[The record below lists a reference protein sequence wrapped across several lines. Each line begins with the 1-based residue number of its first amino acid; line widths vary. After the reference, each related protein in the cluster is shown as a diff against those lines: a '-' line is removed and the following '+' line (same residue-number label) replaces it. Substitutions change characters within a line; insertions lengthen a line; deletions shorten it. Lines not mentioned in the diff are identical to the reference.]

1 MNRIFKNTSSLF
13 SAHLI
18 GRLGSLVITIWLM
31 PRYFTE
37 SELGGY
43 FVAIA
48 LTNLIATLTEL
59 GLQNPLIREMT
70 LHLPQTRH
78 YLGNAL
84 IVRTLLSIIAYSI
97 MIVSGISLYPPLIV
111 KMIVFLGL
119 AEIVNSLAQLYRCVF
134 RAHEEMKYEAFTV
147 IAERGAFL
155 IIGGGAILRGY
166 GLIPVCQVMLV
177 ASCLNLIL
185 SVGLT
190 RLRFTRL
197 GFQPSREIVKVLMQQ
212 ALPFAIGNLFNL
224 LYFRV
229 DAILLSQLSVEGV
242 DANTWYG
249 LAYTIVNA
257 FTILPGA
264 FMMGAMFPVLSR
276 AWEREKGRFPVAY
289 SFGMRWMVLSGF
301 PLAVGLST
309 LSSEIMTVL
318 LPRTY
323 TPVEVAKVSTAL
335 QWLSWAGG
343 LIFITTAVQ
352 AVLRATDKR
361 SAFSVLMGTTA
372 LLNICL
378 NLYLI
383 PRFSHTGAAIAMVIS
398 EAFLLIFGIG
408 YISRNI
414 IKLRETHLVFR
425 TLLKATVLSTLMGVG
440 LVMLKGSVSIWVL
453 IPLAVLF
460 YGGGIAVLGEFRERL
475 RFD

>member
-48 LTNLIATLTEL
+48 LTNLIAILTEL

-70 LHLPQTRH
+70 LHPQQTRH

-84 IVRTLLSIIAYSI
+84 IIRSILSIVAYGI
-97 MIVSGISLYPPLIV
+97 MIISGIFLYPPIIV
-111 KMIVFLGL
+111 KMIVFLGF
-119 AEIVNSLAQLYRCVF
+119 AEIANSLAQLYRCVF

-155 IIGGGAILRGY
+155 VIGGGAILRGY
-166 GLIPVCQVMLV
+166 GLVSVCQVMLA

-190 RLRFTRL
+190 RFRFTQLRFR
-197 GFQPSREIVKVLMQQ
+197 PSREIVKVLMQQ
-212 ALPFAIGNLFNL
+212 ALPFAVGNLFNL

-229 DAILLSQLSVEGV
+229 DAIMLSKLSSEGV

-249 LAYTIVNA
+249 LAYTIVIA
-257 FTILPGA
+257 FTTLPGA

-276 AWEREKGRFPVAY
+276 AWEREKGRFPRAY
-289 SFGMRWMVLSGF
+289 TFGMRWMVLSGF
-301 PLAVGLST
+301 PLAVGLSI
-309 LSSEIMTVL
+309 LSPEITAVL
-318 LPRTY
+318 FPTY
-323 TPVEVAKVSTAL
+323 TPTEIAKVSEAL

-343 LIFITTAVQ
+343 LIFLTTAVL

-361 SAFSVLMGTTA
+361 RAFSVLMGATA

-408 YISRNI
+408 YISGNI
-414 IKLRETHLVFR
+414 IKLRETPFIFR
-425 TLLKATVLSTLMGVG
+425 TLLKATFLSTLMGVG
-440 LVMLKGSVSIWVL
+440 LVFLKGSLSIWVL

>member
-18 GRLGSLVITIWLM
+18 SRLGSLVITVWLM
-31 PRYFTE
+31 PRYFSE

-48 LTNLIATLTEL
+48 LTNLIASLTEL
-59 GLQNPLIREMT
+59 GMQNPLIREMT
-70 LHLPQTRH
+70 LHLQQTRH

-84 IVRTLLSIIAYSI
+84 IVRCILSIIAYAI
-97 MIVSGISLYPPLIV
+97 MIVSGIFLYAPIIV

-119 AEIVNSLAQLYRCVF
+119 AEIANSLAQLYRCVF
-134 RAHEEMKYEAFTV
+134 RAHEKMKYEAFTV
-147 IAERGAFL
+147 IAERGVFL
-155 IIGGGAILRGY
+155 LIGGGAILLNY
-166 GLIPVCQVMLV
+166 GLMTICHAML
-177 ASCLNLIL
+177 AAGCMNLIL

-190 RLRFTRL
+190 RFRFTPL
-197 GFQPSREIVKVLMQQ
+197 NFQPSREIVTVLMQQ

-229 DAILLSQLSVEGV
+229 DAILVSKLSSDGV

-276 AWEREKGRFPVAY
+276 AWEREKVRFPGAWT
-289 SFGMRWMVLSGF
+289 FGMRWMLLTGLPF
-301 PLAVGLST
+301 AVGLSI
-309 LSSEIMTVL
+309 LSPEITTVL
-318 LPRTY
+318 FPTY
-323 TPVEVAKVSTAL
+323 TLDEASKVAKAL
-335 QWLSWAGG
+335 QWLSWSGG
-343 LIFITTAVQ
+343 LIFVTTAVQ
-352 AVLRATDKR
+352 AMLRATDKR
-361 SAFSVLMGTTA
+361 RAFSVLMGTTA

-378 NLYLI
+378 NLFLI
-383 PRFSHTGAAIAMVIS
+383 PRFSHVGAAIAMVIS
-398 EAFLLIFGIG
+398 EVYLLVVGLG

-414 IKLRETHLVFR
+414 VRFRETPHILP
-425 TLLKATVLSTLMGVG
+425 TLLKAAFLCGAMGMG
-440 LVMLKGSVSIWVL
+440 LVLLKGFFSIWVL
-453 IPLAVLF
+453 IPLAMLF
-460 YGGGIAVLGEFRERL
+460 YGGGIILFGEFRTRL

>member
-31 PRYFTE
+31 PRYFSE

-48 LTNLIATLTEL
+48 LTNLIAILTEL

-70 LHLPQTRH
+70 LDLEQTRH

-84 IVRTLLSIIAYSI
+84 IVRIILSIAAYGI
-97 MIVSGISLYPPLIV
+97 MIISGISLYPPIIV

-119 AEIVNSLAQLYRCVF
+119 AEIANSLAQLYRCVF
-134 RAHEEMKYEAFTV
+134 RAHEEMKYEALTV
-147 IAERGAFL
+147 IAERGVFL
-155 IIGGGAILRGY
+155 VIGGWAILRGY
-166 GLIPVCQVMLV
+166 GLVPVCQVMLA
-177 ASCLNLIL
+177 ASCINLIL

-190 RLRFTRL
+190 RLRFTSLR
-197 GFQPSREIVKVLMQQ
+197 FQPSREIVKVLMQQ
-212 ALPFAIGNLFNL
+212 ALPFAVGNLFNL
-224 LYFRV
+224 LYFRA
-229 DAILLSQLSVEGV
+229 DAIMLSKLSSEGI

-276 AWEREKGRFPVAY
+276 AWEREKGRFPGVY
-289 SFGMRWMVLSGF
+289 TFGMRWMVLSGF

-309 LSSEIMTVL
+309 LSPEITVVL
-318 LPRTY
+318 FPTY
-323 TPVEVAKVSTAL
+323 TPNEIAKVSIAL

-343 LIFITTAVQ
+343 LIFLTTAVL

-361 SAFSVLMGTTA
+361 RAFSVLMGATA

-383 PRFSHTGAAIAMVIS
+383 PRFSHTGAAIAMVMS

-408 YISRNI
+408 YISNNI
-414 IKLRETHLVFR
+414 IKFRETPHLFR
-425 TLLKATVLSTLMGVG
+425 TVLKATILSALMGIG
-440 LVMLKGSVSIWVL
+440 LVQLKGSFSIWVL
-453 IPLAVLF
+453 IPLAMLF
-460 YGGGIAVLGEFRERL
+460 YGGGMAILGEFRERL

>member
-13 SAHLI
+13 TAHLI

-48 LTNLIATLTEL
+48 LTNLIAILTEL

-70 LHLPQTRH
+70 LHLQQTRH

-84 IVRTLLSIIAYSI
+84 IVRIILSIVAYSI
-97 MIVSGISLYPPLIV
+97 MIVSGIYLYPPIIV

-155 IIGGGAILRGY
+155 IIGGSAILRGY
-166 GLIPVCQVMLV
+166 GLVPVCQVMLA
-177 ASCLNLIL
+177 ASCINLIL
-185 SVGLT
+185 SVGFT
-190 RLRFTRL
+190 RVRFTQLR
-197 GFQPSREIVKVLMQQ
+197 FQPSREIVKVLMQQ

-229 DAILLSQLSVEGV
+229 DAIMLSKLSVEGV

-276 AWEREKGRFPVAY
+276 AWEREKGRFPGAY
-289 SFGMRWMVLSGF
+289 SLGMRWMVLSGF

-309 LSSEIMTVL
+309 LSPEITAVL
-318 LPRTY
+318 FPTY
-323 TPVEVAKVSTAL
+323 TPNEVVKISAAL

-343 LIFITTAVQ
+343 LIFITTAVL

-361 SAFSVLMGTTA
+361 RAFSVLMGTTA

-398 EAFLLIFGIG
+398 EGYLLIFGIG
-408 YISRNI
+408 YISRHI

-425 TLLKATVLSTLMGVG
+425 TLLKAIVLSALMGVG
-440 LVMLKGSVSIWVL
+440 LGQLKGSFSIWVL
-453 IPLAVLF
+453 IPAAMLF
-460 YGGGIAVLGEFRERL
+460 YGGGMALLGEFRERL

>member
-48 LTNLIATLTEL
+48 LTNLIAILTEL

-70 LHLPQTRH
+70 LHLEQTRQ

-84 IVRTLLSIIAYSI
+84 IVRIILSIVAYSI
-97 MIVSGISLYPPLIV
+97 MIISGISLYPPIIL

-119 AEIVNSLAQLYRCVF
+119 AEIANSLAQLYRCVF
-134 RAHEEMKYEAFTV
+134 RAHEEMKYEALTV
-147 IAERGAFL
+147 IAERGVFL
-155 IIGGGAILRGY
+155 VIGGGAILRGY
-166 GLIPVCQVMLV
+166 GLVPVCQVMLA
-177 ASCLNLIL
+177 ASCINLIL

-190 RLRFTRL
+190 RLRFTQLR
-197 GFQPSREIVKVLMQQ
+197 FQPSRETVKVLMRQ
-212 ALPFAIGNLFNL
+212 ALPFAVGNLFNL

-229 DAILLSQLSVEGV
+229 DAILLSKLSSEGV

-249 LAYTIVNA
+249 LAHTIVNA

-276 AWEREKGRFPVAY
+276 AWEREKGRFPGAY
-289 SFGMRWMVLSGF
+289 TFGMRWMVLSGF

-309 LSSEIMTVL
+309 LSPEITAVL
-318 LPRTY
+318 FPTY
-323 TPVEVAKVSTAL
+323 TPSEIAKVSTAL

-343 LIFITTAVQ
+343 LIFVTTAVL

-361 SAFSVLMGTTA
+361 RAFSVLMGATA

-383 PRFSHTGAAIAMVIS
+383 PRFSHAGAAIAMVMS

-408 YISRNI
+408 YISGNI
-414 IKLRETHLVFR
+414 IKFRETPLIFP
-425 TLLKATVLSTLMGVG
+425 TLLKASILSALMGIG
-440 LVMLKGSVSIWVL
+440 LVLLKGSLSIWVL
-453 IPLAVLF
+453 IPLAVVF
-460 YGGGIAVLGEFRERL
+460 YGGGIAILGEFRERL

>member
-31 PRYFTE
+31 PRYFTG

-48 LTNLIATLTEL
+48 LTNLIAILTEL

-70 LHLPQTRH
+70 LHLEQTRH

-84 IVRTLLSIIAYSI
+84 IVRGILSIIAYGI
-97 MIVSGISLYPPLIV
+97 MIISGIFLYPPIIV

-166 GLIPVCQVMLV
+166 GLVPVCQVMLA
-177 ASCLNLIL
+177 ASCINLVL

-190 RLRFTRL
+190 RFRFTQLR
-197 GFQPSREIVKVLMQQ
+197 FQPSREIVNVLMRQ

-229 DAILLSQLSVEGV
+229 DAIMLSKLSAEGV

-276 AWEREKGRFPVAY
+276 AWEREKGRFPGAY
-289 SFGMRWMVLSGF
+289 SLSMRWMVLSGF
-301 PLAVGLST
+301 PLAVGLSI
-309 LSSEIMTVL
+309 LSPEITVVL
-318 LPRTY
+318 FPTY
-323 TPVEVAKVSTAL
+323 TLNEVVKISTAL

-343 LIFITTAVQ
+343 LIFLTTAVL

-361 SAFSVLMGTTA
+361 RAFSVLMGATA

-408 YISRNI
+408 YISSNI
-414 IKLRETHLVFR
+414 IKFRETRLVFR
-425 TLLKATVLSTLMGVG
+425 TFLKASILSALMGVG
-440 LVMLKGSVSIWVL
+440 LVVLKASFSIWVL
-453 IPLAVLF
+453 IPLAMLF
-460 YGGGIAVLGEFRERL
+460 YGGGMAILGEFRERL

>member
-1 MNRIFKNTSSLF
+1 MNRILKNASSLF

-18 GRLGSLVITIWLM
+18 GRLGSLVITVWLM

-48 LTNLIATLTEL
+48 LTNLIAILTEL
-59 GLQNPLIREMT
+59 GIQNPLIREMT
-70 LHLPQTRH
+70 LHLQQTRH

-84 IVRTLLSIIAYSI
+84 IVRCILSVIAYSI
-97 MIVSGISLYPPLIV
+97 MLISGIFFYTSIIV
-111 KMIVFLGL
+111 EMIIFLGL
-119 AEIVNSLAQLYRCVF
+119 AEIANSIAQLYRCVF
-134 RAHEEMKYEAFTV
+134 RAYEEMKYEALTV
-147 IAERGAFL
+147 IAERGVFL
-155 IIGGGAILRGY
+155 FVSGGAILFGY
-166 GLIPVCQVMLV
+166 GLVTVCQVML
-177 ASCLNLIL
+177 AAGCINLIL
-185 SVGLT
+185 SVGFT
-190 RLRFTRL
+190 RFRFTPLR
-197 GFQPSREIVKVLMQQ
+197 FQPSRETVKVLMQQ

-229 DAILLSQLSVEGV
+229 DAIMLSKLSSEGV

-276 AWEREKGRFPVAY
+276 AWEREKGRFPGAY
-289 SFGMRWMVLSGF
+289 TFGMRWMVLCGLPF
-301 PLAVGLST
+301 AIGLSI
-309 LSSEIMTVL
+309 LSSEITGL
-318 LPRTY
+318 LFPTY
-323 TPVEVAKVSTAL
+323 TSAQVDKVATAL

-343 LIFITTAVQ
+343 LLFVTTAVL

-361 SAFSVLMGTTA
+361 RAFSVLMGTTA
-372 LLNICL
+372 FLNISL

-383 PRFSHTGAAIAMVIS
+383 PRFSHVGAAIAMVIS
-398 EAFLLIFGIG
+398 EAYVLVVGIG

-414 IKLRETHLVFR
+414 VKFRETFPMLP
-425 TLLKATVLSTLMGVG
+425 TLLKAVFLSAVMGIG
-440 LVMLKGSVSIWVL
+440 LVLLKGILSVWVL

-460 YGGGIAVLGEFRERL
+460 YGGGIAILGEFRTKF

>member
-48 LTNLIATLTEL
+48 LTNLIAILTEL
-59 GLQNPLIREMT
+59 GIQNPLIREMT
-70 LHLPQTRH
+70 LHPQQTRH

-84 IVRTLLSIIAYSI
+84 IVRVILSIVAYGI
-97 MIVSGISLYPPLIV
+97 MIISGIWLYPSIIV

-119 AEIVNSLAQLYRCVF
+119 AEIANSLAQLYRCVF
-134 RAHEEMKYEAFTV
+134 RAHEEMKYEALTV

-155 IIGGGAILRGY
+155 VIGGGAILRGY
-166 GLIPVCQVMLV
+166 GLVPVCQVML
-177 ASCLNLIL
+177 AAGCINLIL

-190 RLRFTRL
+190 RLRFTPLR
-197 GFQPSREIVKVLMQQ
+197 FQPSRETVKVLMQQ
-212 ALPFAIGNLFNL
+212 ALPFAVGNLFNL

-229 DAILLSQLSVEGV
+229 DAIMLSKLSSEGV

-257 FTILPGA
+257 STILPGA

-276 AWEREKGRFPVAY
+276 AWEREKGRFPGAY
-289 SFGMRWMVLSGF
+289 TFGMRWMVLSGL
-301 PLAVGLST
+301 PLAVGLSL
-309 LSSEIMTVL
+309 LSPEITAML
-318 LPRTY
+318 FPTY
-323 TPVEVAKVSTAL
+323 TPSEVGKIATAL

-343 LIFITTAVQ
+343 LIFVTTAVQ

-361 SAFSVLMGTTA
+361 RAFSVLMGATA

-378 NLYLI
+378 NIYLI
-383 PRFSHTGAAIAMVIS
+383 PRYSHVGAAKAMVMS

-414 IKLRETHLVFR
+414 IKFRETPLIFR
-425 TLLKATVLSTLMGVG
+425 TLLKATFLSALMGIG
-440 LVMLKGSVSIWVL
+440 LVLLKGSLSIWVL

-460 YGGGIAVLGEFRERL
+460 YGGGTAILGEFRSKL

>member
-48 LTNLIATLTEL
+48 LTNLIAILTEL

-70 LHLPQTRH
+70 LHPQQTRH

-84 IVRTLLSIIAYSI
+84 IVRVILSIVAYGI
-97 MIVSGISLYPPLIV
+97 MIISGISLYPSIIV

-119 AEIVNSLAQLYRCVF
+119 AEIANSLAQLYRCVF
-134 RAHEEMKYEAFTV
+134 RAHEEMKYEALTV

-155 IIGGGAILRGY
+155 VIGGGAILRGY
-166 GLIPVCQVMLV
+166 GLVPVCQVML
-177 ASCLNLIL
+177 AAGCINLIL

-190 RLRFTRL
+190 RLRFTPLR
-197 GFQPSREIVKVLMQQ
+197 FQPSRETVKVLMQQ
-212 ALPFAIGNLFNL
+212 ALPFAVGNLFNL

-229 DAILLSQLSVEGV
+229 DAILLSKLSSEGV

-276 AWEREKGRFPVAY
+276 AWEREKGRFPGAY
-289 SFGMRWMVLSGF
+289 TFGMRWMVLSGL
-301 PLAVGLST
+301 PLAVGLSL
-309 LSSEIMTVL
+309 LSPEITAVL
-318 LPRTY
+318 FPTY
-323 TPVEVAKVSTAL
+323 TPSEVGKIATAL

-343 LIFITTAVQ
+343 LIFVTTAVQ

-361 SAFSVLMGTTA
+361 RAFSVLMGATA

-383 PRFSHTGAAIAMVIS
+383 PRFSHVGAAKAMVMS

-414 IKLRETHLVFR
+414 IKFRETPLIFR
-425 TLLKATVLSTLMGVG
+425 TLLKATFLSALMGIG
-440 LVMLKGSVSIWVL
+440 LVLLKGSLSIWVL

-460 YGGGIAVLGEFRERL
+460 YGGGTAILGEFRSKL